1 MATTTSTTKSPH
13 LSKLEKD
20 GFVVVKAIVDGE
32 KLQALRESSAEA
44 TALAREGGW
53 PHVRTVG
60 KQFPPWDP
68 TVENGIWGVQHLMN
82 PELPGNDIFTSLYFS
97 EEILGIV
104 RELLQCSDDQLVM
117 ELFNML
123 VRPEKD
129 FELRWHRDDIPADAT
144 ADQEMERLSHPAF
157 HAQYNFALFEDDSL
171 VLVPGSHA
179 RARTDTERQA
189 DPFEKTLPD
198 QLVVKLE
205 PGDIA
210 FYNNNILHRGV
221 YDSTKERMTLH
232 GSVGHVGGSTLR
244 ARNVLQ
250 HGVGAWVDR
259 CDFGRLRP
267 EEKKRAEAMRGRL
280 MKMGGESGDVGYS
293 LQG

>member
-1 MATTTSTTKSPH
+1 MPAQSATPH
-13 LSKLEKD
+13 LDQLNED
-20 GFVVVKAIVDGE
+20 GFVVIKSILDPSRLA
-32 KLQALRESSAEA
+32 ALRQFAAEA
-44 TALAREGGW
+44 TKLARNGDW

-60 KQFPPWDP
+60 KQFPPWDAA
-68 TVENGIWGVQHLMN
+68 TDKGIWGVQHLMN
-82 PELPGNDIFTSLYFS
+82 PELPGHAVFAECYFS
-97 EEILGIV
+97 EAILAIV
-104 RELLQCSDDQLVM
+104 RELLQCGDDVLVM

-123 VRPEKD
+123 VRPETD
-129 FELRWHRDDIPADAT
+129 FELRWHRDDIPADAS
-144 ADQEMERLSHPAF
+144 AEEEMDRLGKPAF
-157 HAQYNFALFEDDSL
+157 HAQYNLALFDDDSL
-171 VLVPGSHA
+171 VLVPGSHR

-189 DPFEKTLPD
+189 DPFEASLPD

-232 GSVGHVGGSTLR
+232 GSVGHTGGSKLR

-250 HGVGAWVDR
+250 HGIGSWVDK
-259 CDFGRLRP
+259 CDFGRLG
-267 EEKKRAEAMRGRL
+267 EEERKRAEAMRERL
-280 MKMGGESGDVGYS
+280 VKLGSESGDVGYS